1 MAKIIN
7 LQQKGI
13 GLENDNTLK
22 DDDAQLAL
30 LSVFYFIDN
39 FEEKARDLEIDLRY
53 SLAITVYKYLAAAEK
68 YGDLELQ
75 QHGFALNSQSAH
87 KLHTLVS
94 DTIKFKSLTFI
105 H

>member
-7 LQQKGI
+7 LKQKSVS
-13 GLENDNTLK
+13 LSKENLAK
-22 DDDAQLAL
+22 DDDAHLAL

-39 FEEKARDLEIDLRY
+39 FEEQARKLEIELRY

-68 YGDLELQ
+68 HGDLELQ
-75 QHGFALNSQSAH
+75 PHGFALNSQCAH
-87 KLHTLVS
+87 KLHTLVN